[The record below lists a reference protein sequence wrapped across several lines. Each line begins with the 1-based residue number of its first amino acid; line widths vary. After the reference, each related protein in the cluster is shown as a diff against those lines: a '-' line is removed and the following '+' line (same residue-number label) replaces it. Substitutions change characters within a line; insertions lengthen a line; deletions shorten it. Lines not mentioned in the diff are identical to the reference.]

1 MSLTDFSIHS
11 PSTVILADNRDAG
24 VSWQR
29 HLRDAGPGRGGV
41 DVVAPVG
48 TPVYAWADGTVT
60 RQPNNGTAGNV
71 ARLHL
76 EHDPGWI
83 LDYKHLSSYVDLV
96 NGRARKGQVIG
107 YSGQSGAPGQ
117 PHVHYN
123 LVDPQGNRQNPWL
136 YVSGTAQSGTP
147 ASVTQK
153 AEEDHMI
160 RFINPPQEGDK
171 VYASGPDGRL
181 WVSPQQRDLS
191 GRYIDRTGTLNLR
204 EIDIAR
210 DVCART
216 DKSVVRVVWD
226 ALTGYAW
233 LCGWKNR
240 LHLSGPDLSLIQRW
254 DKADPKD
261 PVLLAEID
269 IVSALIRRVR

>member
-1 MSLTDFSIHS
+1 MALHDFSIHS

-24 VSWQR
+24 QSWAR

-76 EHDPGWI
+76 AHDPGWI

-96 NGRARKGQVIG
+96 NGYARKGQLIG

-136 YVSGTAQSGTP
+136 YVSGTAQAGT
-147 ASVTQK
+147 VTPTTQGV
-153 AEEDHMI
+153 
-160 RFINPPQEGDK
+160 QEM
-171 VYASGPDGRL
+171 R
-181 WVSPQQRDLS
+181 
-191 GRYIDRTGTLNLR
+191 
-204 EIDIAR
+204 
-210 DVCART
+210 
-216 DKSVVRVVWD
+216 
-226 ALTGYAW
+226 
-233 LCGWKNR
+233 
-240 LHLSGPDLSLIQRW
+240 LIQQTNRGIAVVGAGYYKSLTPEELPLALAVW
-254 DKADPKD
+254 GA
-261 PVLLAEID
+261 PVVLASEREFD
-269 IVSALIRRVR
+269 LARSVSVNGVQALVSVKK